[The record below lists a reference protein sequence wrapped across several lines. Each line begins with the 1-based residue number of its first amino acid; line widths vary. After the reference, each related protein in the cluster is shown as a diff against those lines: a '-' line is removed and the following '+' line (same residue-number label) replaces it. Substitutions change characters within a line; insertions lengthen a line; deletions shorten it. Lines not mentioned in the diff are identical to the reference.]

1 MPGYRE
7 LAEDTSG
14 PTADATRAAE
24 QAQRGG
30 DRPDA
35 VLLFEAAL
43 RNSLAVNPVMPV
55 FLCGRLAT
63 LYRALMRYDDEVALL
78 ELFRETQVA
87 ETVRLR
93 FDARLSKAR
102 ARRAIPDAR
111 FLGARI
117 GTCRPRRS
125 SAQAEGS
132 AGSLTCWRDPRFRTP
147 SGRPHL
153 VGNLACHEAHLA
165 DPAGEPPSRLAMRPY
180 PPGGGDR
187 R

>member
-102 ARRAIPDAR
+102 ALAERYRTRDSSALASVRAVRA
-111 FLGARI
+111 A
-117 GTCRPRRS
+117 RPRK
-125 SAQAEGS
+125 
-132 AGSLTCWRDPRFRTP
+132 PRA
-147 SGRPHL
+147 RP
-153 VGNLACHEAHLA
+153 V
-165 DPAGEPPSRLAMRPY
+165 R
-180 PPGGGDR
+180 
-187 R
+187 